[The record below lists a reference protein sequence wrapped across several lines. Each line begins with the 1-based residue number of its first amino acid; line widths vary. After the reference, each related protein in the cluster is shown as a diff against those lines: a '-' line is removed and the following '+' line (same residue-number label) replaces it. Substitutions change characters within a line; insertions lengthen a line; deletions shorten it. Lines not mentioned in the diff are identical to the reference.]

1 MSVVY
6 RELTP
11 NDWKLVTDLFG
22 ANGACGG
29 CWCMWWRREK
39 GEDWDALKGAR
50 NRRRFKR
57 LVEGGE
63 ANGIL
68 ALDTGVPA
76 GWCAFGPRLDFPA
89 LERARTLKCDDA
101 ERVWSITCLFVLRGY
116 RRKGIASGMVA
127 AAVAAMQRR
136 DAEVIEAYPVRPPK
150 GKPMP
155 DAFAYTGLPSTF
167 RKLGF
172 RHVGRRDQSRQRM
185 RFTGSAAR

>member
-1 MSVVY
+1 MTIEY
-6 RELTP
+6 REISSK
-11 NDWKLVTDLFG
+11 DWKLVTELFG

-57 LVEGGE
+57 LVDRGE
-63 ANGIL
+63 ALGIL
-68 ALDTGVPA
+68 ALAGGVPV
-76 GWCAFGPRLDFPA
+76 GWCAFGPRLDFAA
-89 LERARTLKCDDA
+89 LARARTLKCDDA

-116 RRKGIASGMVA
+116 RKQGIASGMAA
-127 AAVAAMQRR
+127 AAVDAMHRR
-136 DAEVIEAYPVRPPK
+136 GAETIEAYPVRPPE

-167 RKLGF
+167 RRLGF
-172 RHVGRRDQSRQRM
+172 RHVGKRDQSRQRM
-185 RFTGSAAR
+185 RLHTGAS